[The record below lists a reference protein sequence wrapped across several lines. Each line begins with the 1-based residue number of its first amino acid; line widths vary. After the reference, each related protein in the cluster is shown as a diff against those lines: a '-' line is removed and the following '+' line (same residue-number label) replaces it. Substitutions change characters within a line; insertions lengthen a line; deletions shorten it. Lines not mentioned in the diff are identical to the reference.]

1 MVAEE
6 CDDDDEGVSSPP
18 PKKKRGTKRGEKTAT
33 AAGKPEKKAPVKRG
47 KKGASPEPA
56 AVVNLASED
65 DDDGPAE
72 EEPETSRKRGPTGKG
87 RKRKSP
93 RSRQQQ
99 VAAAVSIRPARQASG
114 VIPQASYPAA
124 LGYVG
129 NGEPEDLE
137 PSTKRPRQQRSRAA
151 TAKKSP
157 LKPKVRNL
165 FVSILCK
172 DPRITLP
179 PTFLVTVFLATY
191 RLQLEQKR
199 RHFLVRTE
207 LDLQCTSYVYICVR
221 TLTLYICTLTLY
233 SVNYCQTKRTR
244 VKKQR

>member
-6 CDDDDEGVSSPP
+6 CDDGEGASSPP
-18 PKKKRGTKRGEKTAT
+18 PKKKRGAKRGEKTAT

-65 DDDGPAE
+65 DGDGPAE
-72 EEPETSRKRGPTGKG
+72 EEPETSRKRGPAGKG

-137 PSTKRPRQQRSRAA
+137 PSTKRPRPQRFRAA

-179 PTFLVTVFLATY
+179 PTFLSLSS
-191 RLQLEQKR
+191 LQ
-199 RHFLVRTE
+199 HT
-207 LDLQCTSYVYICVR
+207 DC
-221 TLTLYICTLTLY
+221 
-233 SVNYCQTKRTR
+233 N
-244 VKKQR
+244 